1 MNDKI
6 IERLKKLLALAGNN
20 PSQAEAEAAMAK
32 AQAVAIEHGIDLA
45 MIGDSQA
52 ENETEII
59 RDEMEFG
66 QRLPTVNN
74 YVANILIKF
83 FNVKIIT
90 SGGRN
95 NGRKLIFVGK
105 RDDIHT
111 AKYIYTWL
119 AETMV
124 RCWHSYYK
132 TAVGIPLSHKQ
143 SYLLGF
149 YNGLATKMEAN
160 KRSVEADKLKTDADK
175 NKYAVAVVNLQKK
188 IQDFIDNEFDNLR
201 KAPAKKIE
209 MNAGSYSRGMVDGSN
224 CNIAKG
230 GIGNR
235 AVGQLAYWG
244 KNLGVRSKSPLTPC
258 KTPFN
263 VVSTMKIKVVC
274 KQCGGNANRRINKSK
289 PCSSFNLCPVCK
301 KNWLVFMTFKIPVVY
316 QMYGHVTVEADSL
329 EDAIDKVEDG
339 PLPTDSSYVEGSFE
353 VDRAAIED

>member
-20 PSQAEAEAAMAK
+20 PSQAEAEAALSK

-45 MIGDSQA
+45 MLGESQA

-74 YVANILIKF
+74 YVCNVLIGF
-83 FNVKIIT
+83 FNVKIIL

-105 RDDIHT
+105 RDDIQT

-132 TAVGIPLSHKQ
+132 NASGIALSHKQ

-149 YNGLATKMEAN
+149 YNGLSNKLQVN
-160 KRSVEADKLKTDADK
+160 KRSVEADRLKTDDDK

-201 KAPAKKIE
+201 NGAKKKIQ
-209 MNAGSYSRGMVDGSN
+209 MNADSYSRGITDGAN

-235 AVGQLAYWG
+235 AVGQLA
-244 KNLGVRSKSPLTPC
+244 
-258 KTPFN
+258 
-263 VVSTMKIKVVC
+263 
-274 KQCGGNANRRINKSK
+274 
-289 PCSSFNLCPVCK
+289 
-301 KNWLVFMTFKIPVVY
+301 
-316 QMYGHVTVEADSL
+316 
-329 EDAIDKVEDG
+329 
-339 PLPTDSSYVEGSFE
+339 
-353 VDRAAIED
+353 

>member
-32 AQAVAIEHGIDLA
+32 AQAVAIEHGIDLV
-45 MIGDSQA
+45 MRGESQA

-74 YVANILIKF
+74 YVCNVLISF

-95 NGRKLIFVGK
+95 NGRKLIFIGK
-105 RDDIHT
+105 RDDIQT

-132 TAVGIPLSHKQ
+132 TAAGIPLSHKQ

-149 YNGLATKMEAN
+149 YNGLSAKLQSN
-160 KRSVEADKLKTDADK
+160 KRKVEGDRLTNDADK
-175 NKYAVAVVNLQKK
+175 NKYALAVVNLQKQ

-201 KAPAKKIE
+201 KAPAKWVE
-209 MNAGSYSRGMVDGSN
+209 MNATSYSRGVADGNN

-230 GIGNR
+230 GLNGSR
-235 AVGQLAYWG
+235 AVGQL
-244 KNLGVRSKSPLTPC
+244 T
-258 KTPFN
+258 
-263 VVSTMKIKVVC
+263 
-274 KQCGGNANRRINKSK
+274 
-289 PCSSFNLCPVCK
+289 
-301 KNWLVFMTFKIPVVY
+301 
-316 QMYGHVTVEADSL
+316 
-329 EDAIDKVEDG
+329 
-339 PLPTDSSYVEGSFE
+339 
-353 VDRAAIED
+353 

>member
-20 PSQAEAEAAMAK
+20 PSQAEAEAALSK

-45 MIGDSQA
+45 MLGESQV

-59 RDEMEFG
+59 REDMEFG
-66 QRLPTVNN
+66 QRLPTVNI
-74 YVANILIKF
+74 YVCNVLVGF

-105 RDDIHT
+105 RDDIQT

-124 RCWHSYYK
+124 RCWHSYYQNSI
-132 TAVGIPLSHKQ
+132 GIALSHKQ
-143 SYLLGF
+143 SYLFGF
-149 YNGLATKMEAN
+149 YNGLSRKLQAN
-160 KRSVEADKLKTDADK
+160 KRDIEADRLKTESDK

-201 KAPAKKIE
+201 TGGKKKVQ
-209 MNAGSYSRGMVDGSN
+209 MNNESYSRGVSDGAN

-235 AVGQLAYWG
+235 AVAQLA
-244 KNLGVRSKSPLTPC
+244 
-258 KTPFN
+258 
-263 VVSTMKIKVVC
+263 
-274 KQCGGNANRRINKSK
+274 
-289 PCSSFNLCPVCK
+289 
-301 KNWLVFMTFKIPVVY
+301 
-316 QMYGHVTVEADSL
+316 
-329 EDAIDKVEDG
+329 
-339 PLPTDSSYVEGSFE
+339 
-353 VDRAAIED
+353 

>member
-20 PSQAEAEAAMAK
+20 PSQAEAEAALSK

-45 MIGDSQA
+45 MLGESQA

-66 QRLPTVNN
+66 QRLPTVNS
-74 YVANILIKF
+74 YVCNVLIGF
-83 FNVKIIT
+83 FNVKIIL

-105 RDDIHT
+105 RDDIQT

-132 TAVGIPLSHKQ
+132 NSSGIALSHKQ

-149 YNGLATKMEAN
+149 YNGLSNKLQVN
-160 KRSVEADKLKTDADK
+160 KRSVEADRLKTNDDK

-201 KAPAKKIE
+201 KGAKKKIE
-209 MNAGSYSRGMVDGSN
+209 MNADSYSRGITDGAN

-235 AVGQLAYWG
+235 AVGQL
-244 KNLGVRSKSPLTPC
+244 T
-258 KTPFN
+258 
-263 VVSTMKIKVVC
+263 
-274 KQCGGNANRRINKSK
+274 
-289 PCSSFNLCPVCK
+289 
-301 KNWLVFMTFKIPVVY
+301 
-316 QMYGHVTVEADSL
+316 
-329 EDAIDKVEDG
+329 
-339 PLPTDSSYVEGSFE
+339 
-353 VDRAAIED
+353 

>member
-32 AQAVAIEHGIDLA
+32 AQSVAIEHGIDLA

-66 QRLPTVNN
+66 QRLPTVST
-74 YVANILIKF
+74 YVCNVLVSF

-105 RDDIHT
+105 RDDIST

-132 TAVGIPLSHKQ
+132 NSSVVSLSHKQ
-143 SYLLGF
+143 SYLFGF
-149 YNGLATKMEAN
+149 YNGLTAKLQTN
-160 KRSVEADKLKTDADK
+160 KLSVEADRLKTDVDK
-175 NKYAVAVVNLQKK
+175 NKYAIACVNLQKK
-188 IQDFIDNEFDNLR
+188 IQNFIDNEFDNLR
-201 KAPAKKIE
+201 KGAAKKVE
-209 MNAGSYSRGMVDGSN
+209 MNTTSYSRGVSDGNN
-224 CNIAKG
+224 CNISKG
-230 GIGNR
+230 GISNR
-235 AVGQLAYWG
+235 TVGE
-244 KNLGVRSKSPLTPC
+244 
-258 KTPFN
+258 
-263 VVSTMKIKVVC
+263 
-274 KQCGGNANRRINKSK
+274 
-289 PCSSFNLCPVCK
+289 
-301 KNWLVFMTFKIPVVY
+301 LVY
-316 QMYGHVTVEADSL
+316 
-329 EDAIDKVEDG
+329 
-339 PLPTDSSYVEGSFE
+339 
-353 VDRAAIED
+353 

>member
-45 MIGDSQA
+45 LIGESQE

-74 YVANILIKF
+74 YVCNVLISF

-90 SGGRN
+90 SGGRG
-95 NGRKLIFVGK
+95 NGRKLIFIGK
-105 RDDIHT
+105 RDDINT
-111 AKYIYTWL
+111 SKYIYSWL

-124 RCWHSYYK
+124 RCWHSYYSN
-132 TAVGIPLSHKQ
+132 TSGIALSHKQ

-149 YNGLATKMEAN
+149 YNGLANKLNAN
-160 KRSVEADKLKTDADK
+160 KRGVEADKLTNEADK

-188 IQDFIDNEFDNLR
+188 IQDFIDNEFDSLR
-201 KAPAKKIE
+201 QPPAKKIT
-209 MNAGSYSRGMVDGSN
+209 MNSGSYSRGVADGNS

-230 GIGNR
+230 GLTGNR
-235 AVGQLAYWG
+235 SVAQLAY
-244 KNLGVRSKSPLTPC
+244 
-258 KTPFN
+258 
-263 VVSTMKIKVVC
+263 
-274 KQCGGNANRRINKSK
+274 
-289 PCSSFNLCPVCK
+289 
-301 KNWLVFMTFKIPVVY
+301 
-316 QMYGHVTVEADSL
+316 
-329 EDAIDKVEDG
+329 
-339 PLPTDSSYVEGSFE
+339 
-353 VDRAAIED
+353 

>member
-20 PSQAEAEAAMAK
+20 PSQAEAEAALSK

-45 MIGDSQA
+45 MLGESQA

-66 QRLPTVNN
+66 QRLPTVNS
-74 YVANILIKF
+74 YVCNVLIGF
-83 FNVKIIT
+83 FNVKIIL

-105 RDDIHT
+105 RDDIQT

-132 TAVGIPLSHKQ
+132 NASGIALSHKQ

-149 YNGLATKMEAN
+149 YNGLSNKLQVN
-160 KRSVEADKLKTDADK
+160 KRSVEADRLKTDDDK

-201 KAPAKKIE
+201 KGAKKKIE
-209 MNAGSYSRGMVDGSN
+209 MNADSYSRGITDGSN

-235 AVGQLAYWG
+235 AVGQLA
-244 KNLGVRSKSPLTPC
+244 
-258 KTPFN
+258 
-263 VVSTMKIKVVC
+263 
-274 KQCGGNANRRINKSK
+274 
-289 PCSSFNLCPVCK
+289 
-301 KNWLVFMTFKIPVVY
+301 
-316 QMYGHVTVEADSL
+316 
-329 EDAIDKVEDG
+329 
-339 PLPTDSSYVEGSFE
+339 
-353 VDRAAIED
+353 

>member
-188 IQDFIDNEFDNLR
+188 IQDFIDNEFDSLR

-235 AVGQLAYWG
+235 AVGQLAY
-244 KNLGVRSKSPLTPC
+244 
-258 KTPFN
+258 
-263 VVSTMKIKVVC
+263 
-274 KQCGGNANRRINKSK
+274 
-289 PCSSFNLCPVCK
+289 
-301 KNWLVFMTFKIPVVY
+301 
-316 QMYGHVTVEADSL
+316 
-329 EDAIDKVEDG
+329 
-339 PLPTDSSYVEGSFE
+339 
-353 VDRAAIED
+353 